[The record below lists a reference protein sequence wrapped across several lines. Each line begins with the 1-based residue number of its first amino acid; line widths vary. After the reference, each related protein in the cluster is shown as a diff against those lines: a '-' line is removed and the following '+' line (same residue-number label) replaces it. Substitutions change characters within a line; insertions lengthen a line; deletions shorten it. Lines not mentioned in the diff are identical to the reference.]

1 MIDDAD
7 EPAIEVFYS
16 YAQQD
21 EALCIEPEKHL
32 NLLQRQKLIKGWHR
46 RLITAGSEQAQEIDT
61 HLNTAYIILLLIS
74 ADYLVS
80 DYCYGTE
87 MDRAM
92 QRHNAGEAWTRP
104 SPPCCASRW

>member
-1 MIDDAD
+1 MIDGAD
-7 EPAIEVFYS
+7 DSAIEVFYS

-21 EALCIEPEKHL
+21 EALCIELDKHL

-46 RLITAGSEQAQEIDT
+46 RLITAGTEHAPEIDT
-61 HLNTAYIILLLIS
+61 HLNTAHIILLLIS

-92 QRHNAGEAWTRP
+92 QRHKAGEARLP
-104 SPPCCASRW
+104 VA